1 MYVARCCQL
10 HVVNNRF
17 LDMDTMKQTAAVAEI
32 LASKD
37 CTLQLRERRQCD
49 KHSRERIEAEMDRV
63 RTRER
68 LEATLAGLGELE
80 YLRQRQELLVRNVLN
95 HQEYSIPTEDPMC
108 VTREENYLNSEE
120 KLLEENIL
128 LLRKQLNCLRRRDA
142 GLINQLQELD
152 RQISDLRLDTEVSRE
167 HVETDSRPS
176 SGFYELS
183 DGASGSL
190 SNSSNSVFSECLSS
204 CRSSSC
210 FCSPLDTSLCASEGR
225 LKSADELGSCAECEG
240 QCEEQQMTGT
250 VRRSLS
256 ATYSPSTDTSSTQDI
271 QSKYHCD
278 LIAKNG
284 SDVYRYPSPLHAV
297 AVQSP
302 IFLQSLAGHIKED
315 GGLSKSTGCS
325 EGSGDCQKLEQQP
338 ILVPQS
344 TSWSASH
351 SLANKRLDNY
361 IFGLL
366 QRRAQPMRTN
376 KPRTSISTDP
386 SKSILRQGSL
396 CVRQASV
403 SQQPQGLWTAPVPDL
418 KPAWQTCLHAGGASN
433 NDPGTGSQQRQWSVE
448 SKGEILLENGIVSQ
462 SLGQPQNGYATINS
476 SDIHINSLVTTNSLV
491 KKKASTN
498 KGLPSSTGPLSKD
511 YQDLGAPNANSSPKE
526 RKQSYF
532 PAAPEEI
539 STKPSRT
546 LPRDLTKTGTPK
558 KSPKSNAVQTAQS
571 TMEKRPM
578 LELVSLGSSSQS
590 QDEGQGHMVNAQY
603 IPAQRQAVKLRKG
616 GKNVKI
622 VKVKS
627 ASLKPHRGMH
637 AHAEPVS
644 SVAAGTRET
653 GHRSGGSRK
662 SRQPEEVQHVHKV
675 SSKRGASSR
684 AKRTVPASI
693 PEGRVL
699 EKHTAMVSTT
709 RSTVTRHHSHHGREV
724 VVAKP
729 KYKRTS
735 GQDYNR
741 GRLRAIT
748 EVPYDE
754 ALRRAHRRQKRELL
768 GQVSTTTTTT
778 TMYLPSNMQF
788 TSPYAYVAGSDSEY
802 SAECASLFHSTI
814 MDTSEDEQSNY
825 TTNCFGDS
833 ESSLSEVDFV
843 AESTTSSDSEESGGM
858 NWPQFAG
865 QGAGPQ
871 EVTAAQAKA
880 FVKIKASHNLKK
892 KILRFRSAGSLKLMT
907 TV

>member
-1 MYVARCCQL
+1 
-10 HVVNNRF
+10 
-17 LDMDTMKQTAAVAEI
+17 MDTMKQTAAGTEMLV
-32 LASKD
+32 SKD
-37 CTLQLRERRQCD
+37 YTLQMRDRRECD
-49 KHSRERIEAEMDRV
+49 TRSRERIEEEMDRV

-80 YLRQRQELLVRNVLN
+80 YLRQRQDLLVRNVLN
-95 HQEYSIPTEDPMC
+95 HQEDSISTGEDPIC
-108 VTREENYLNSEE
+108 VTHEENYLNSEE

-128 LLRKQLNCLRRRDA
+128 LLRKQLNCLRKRDA

-152 RQISDLRLDTEVSRE
+152 RQISDLRLDTEASHE
-167 HVETDSRPS
+167 QVETDSRPS
-176 SGFYELS
+176 S
-183 DGASGSL
+183 
-190 SNSSNSVFSECLSS
+190 
-204 CRSSSC
+204 
-210 FCSPLDTSLCASEGR
+210 
-225 LKSADELGSCAECEG
+225 DELGSYGECESQCAE
-240 QCEEQQMTGT
+240 QQTIGT
-250 VRRSLS
+250 VRKSLS
-256 ATYSPSTDTSSTQDI
+256 TPYSPSTDASSTQDI

-302 IFLQSLAGHIKED
+302 IFFQSLAGHLKED
-315 GGLSKSTGCS
+315 AGLSKSSGG
-325 EGSGDCQKLEQQP
+325 EGSSDCQKLKQQP
-338 ILVPQS
+338 ILVPQN
-344 TSWSASH
+344 TSWPASH
-351 SLANKRLDNY
+351 APTSKRLDNY

-366 QRRAQPMRTN
+366 QRRAQPIRTN

-396 CVRQASV
+396 CVRQATV
-403 SQQPQGLWTAPVPDL
+403 GQQQQGRTAAPVPDL

-433 NDPGTGSQQRQWSVE
+433 TDPGTGSSQRQWSVE
-448 SKGEILLENGIVSQ
+448 SKGELLLENGMVSQ
-462 SLGQPQNGYATINS
+462 SLGQPQNGYATIDS
-476 SDIHINSLVTTNSLV
+476 SEIHTNSLG
-491 KKKASTN
+491 KKKGSGLSAN
-498 KGLPSSTGPLSKD
+498 KGLPSATGPLSKD

-526 RKQSYF
+526 SKHPYF
-532 PAAPEEI
+532 SAAPEDI
-539 STKPSRT
+539 STKPPQT
-546 LPRDLTKTGTPK
+546 LPRDRTRAGTPK
-558 KSPKSNAVQTAQS
+558 KSPKSILVSVQTAQS
-571 TMEKRPM
+571 TKEERPM

-590 QDEGQGHMVNAQY
+590 QDEGQGHMVSAQY
-603 IPAQRQAVKLRKG
+603 IPAQRQVVKLRKG
-616 GKNVKI
+616 GKNIKI

-627 ASLKPHRGMH
+627 ASLKPHRGVH
-637 AHAEPVS
+637 AHAEPMS
-644 SVAAGTRET
+644 SEATGGREK
-653 GHRSGGSRK
+653 GHRSGGSRN

-684 AKRTVPASI
+684 AKRTIPASI

-699 EKHTAMVSTT
+699 EKHTATVSTT
-709 RSTVTRHHSHHGREV
+709 RSTVSRHHGHHGREV

-741 GRLRAIT
+741 GRLKAFT

-754 ALRRAHRRQKRELL
+754 AFRRAHRRQKREVL
-768 GQVSTTTTTT
+768 GQVST
-778 TMYLPSNMQF
+778 TMYLPSNVKF

-814 MDTSEDEQSNY
+814 VDTSEDEQSNY

-843 AESTTSSDSEESGGM
+843 GGSTTSSDSEESGGM
-858 NWPQFAG
+858 NWPQFSG
-865 QGAGPQ
+865 QGAGPH
-871 EVTAAQAKA
+871 ELTAAQAKA
-880 FVKIKASHNLKK
+880 FIKIKASHNLKK

>member
-1 MYVARCCQL
+1 
-10 HVVNNRF
+10 
-17 LDMDTMKQTAAVAEI
+17 MDTMKQTAAGTEMLV
-32 LASKD
+32 SKD
-37 CTLQLRERRQCD
+37 YTLQMRDRRECD
-49 KHSRERIEAEMDRV
+49 TRSRERIEEEMDRV

-80 YLRQRQELLVRNVLN
+80 YLRQRQDLLVRNVLN
-95 HQEYSIPTEDPMC
+95 HQEDSISTGEDPIC
-108 VTREENYLNSEE
+108 VTHEENYLNSEE

-128 LLRKQLNCLRRRDA
+128 LLRKQLNCLRKRDA

-152 RQISDLRLDTEVSRE
+152 RQISDLRLDTEASHE
-167 HVETDSRPS
+167 QVETDSRPS

-204 CRSSSC
+204 CRSSTC

-225 LKSADELGSCAECEG
+225 LKSADELGSYGECESQCAE
-240 QCEEQQMTGT
+240 QQTIGT
-250 VRRSLS
+250 VRKSLS
-256 ATYSPSTDTSSTQDI
+256 TPYSPSTDASSTQDI

-302 IFLQSLAGHIKED
+302 IFFQSLAGHLKED
-315 GGLSKSTGCS
+315 AGLSKSSGG
-325 EGSGDCQKLEQQP
+325 EGSSDCQKLKQQP
-338 ILVPQS
+338 ILVPQN
-344 TSWSASH
+344 TSWPASH
-351 SLANKRLDNY
+351 APTSKRLDNY

-366 QRRAQPMRTN
+366 QRRAQPIRTN

-396 CVRQASV
+396 CVRQATV
-403 SQQPQGLWTAPVPDL
+403 GQQQQGRTAAPVPDL

-433 NDPGTGSQQRQWSVE
+433 TDPGTGSSQRQWSVE
-448 SKGEILLENGIVSQ
+448 SKGELLLENGMVSQ
-462 SLGQPQNGYATINS
+462 SLGQPQNGYATIDS
-476 SDIHINSLVTTNSLV
+476 SDIHTNSLG
-491 KKKASTN
+491 KKKGSGLSAN
-498 KGLPSSTGPLSKD
+498 KGLPSATGPLSKD

-526 RKQSYF
+526 SKHPYF
-532 PAAPEEI
+532 SAAPEDI
-539 STKPSRT
+539 STKPPQT
-546 LPRDLTKTGTPK
+546 LPRDRTRAGTPK
-558 KSPKSNAVQTAQS
+558 KSPKSILVSVQTAQS
-571 TMEKRPM
+571 TKEERPM

-590 QDEGQGHMVNAQY
+590 QDEGQGHMVSAQY
-603 IPAQRQAVKLRKG
+603 IPAQRQVVKLRKG
-616 GKNVKI
+616 GKNIKI

-627 ASLKPHRGMH
+627 ASLKPHRGVH
-637 AHAEPVS
+637 AHAEPMS
-644 SVAAGTRET
+644 SEATGGREK
-653 GHRSGGSRK
+653 GHRSGGSRN

-684 AKRTVPASI
+684 AKRTIPASI

-699 EKHTAMVSTT
+699 EKHTATVSTT
-709 RSTVTRHHSHHGREV
+709 RSTVSRHHGHHGREV

-741 GRLRAIT
+741 GRLKAFT

-754 ALRRAHRRQKRELL
+754 AFRRAHRRQKREVL
-768 GQVSTTTTTT
+768 GQVST
-778 TMYLPSNMQF
+778 TMYLPSNVKF

-814 MDTSEDEQSNY
+814 VDTSEDEQSNY

-843 AESTTSSDSEESGGM
+843 GGSTTSSDSEESGGM
-858 NWPQFAG
+858 NWPQFSG
-865 QGAGPQ
+865 QGAGPH
-871 EVTAAQAKA
+871 ELTAAQAKA
-880 FVKIKASHNLKK
+880 FIKIKASHNLKK